1 LAQGGGEAATAHGR
15 SGWVPSLQSCWFR
28 NIERRNPVPGRDDL
42 YHTCIRRANLDAML
56 GKSPLTIKAHRRET
70 LVALENAAS
79 IGKTPAYHPRG
90 PFPISDEVGMNLAVD
105 MLLKSLRAR
114 GRILDH
120 FQYGTLRKMRATYT
134 KNWESSPAGIRE
146 GAAFANGKYRV
157 RQTSCPAQSE

>member
-1 LAQGGGEAATAHGR
+1 
-15 SGWVPSLQSCWFR
+15 
-28 NIERRNPVPGRDDL
+28 
-42 YHTCIRRANLDAML
+42 
-56 GKSPLTIKAHRRET
+56 
-70 LVALENAAS
+70 
-79 IGKTPAYHPRG
+79 
-90 PFPISDEVGMNLAVD
+90 MNLAVD